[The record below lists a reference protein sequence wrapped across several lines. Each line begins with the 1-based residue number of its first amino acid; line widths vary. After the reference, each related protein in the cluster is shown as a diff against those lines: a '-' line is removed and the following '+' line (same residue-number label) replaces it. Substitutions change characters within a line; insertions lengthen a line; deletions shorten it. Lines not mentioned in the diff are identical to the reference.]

1 MSQSIRE
8 LFDQALGVDRAHRS
22 AWLDQHCRGSSGKRA
37 ALDALLSNSEDQ
49 QDPIRRTVDG
59 AAQKLL
65 ESEDEDD
72 SGEYLAL
79 VDCLKHL
86 KGKR

>member
-22 AWLDQHCRGSSGKRA
+22 AWLDKHCRGSSKIRA
-37 ALDALLSNSEDQ
+37 ALDALLSNCEDQ

-79 VDCLKHL
+79 IDCLKHL
-86 KGKR
+86 KSKR